1 MEYKN
6 VLSSEDYLIQEGFGL
21 SFKGFEYL
29 VYILNNYKSIRNNK
43 ITDIYNEI
51 ANKYN
56 TTNKRVERNI
66 RFILN
71 KYNSGCN
78 KKVIAYLIYDF
89 NKKKESNF

>member
-1 MEYKN
+1 MKN
-6 VLSSEDYLIQEGFGL
+6 KNILSSEDYLIQEGFEI

-43 ITDIYNEI
+43 ITDIYKEI
-51 ANKYN
+51 ATKYD
-56 TTNKRVERNI
+56 TTHSRVERNI

-71 KYNSGCN
+71 KHNNGCN
-78 KKVIAYLIYDF
+78 KKVVAYLIYDF